1 MRKIVL
7 RTLIA
12 AGLIALVGA
21 SAAQGIRL
29 QAGKLIVVAN
39 GGFSPIKLPKRRD
52 APIKLHGFASFR
64 TTDGSRPSPLRTID
78 IEFDKHGHVETR
90 GLPKCTHRKLEHTTT
105 RQARRN
111 CPGAIVGKGFG
122 TAVVEF
128 PEQRRF
134 KASTPIT
141 IFNGPRKNGNPT
153 VIGHGHL
160 DEPVGPV
167 TYVVPI
173 EIEKINRG
181 RYGFRTVAKL
191 PRIAN
196 DFGSPVYGRLKIG
209 REWNRRGK
217 RLSFA
222 NARCADGRLQAQGK
236 FTFKDGTLLKGTVFR
251 PCKVRR

>member
-1 MRKIVL
+1 MRKTLLRALIVV
-7 RTLIA
+7 A
-12 AGLIALVGA
+12 AVALAGA
-21 SAAQGIRL
+21 SAAYGIRL
-29 QAGKLIVVAN
+29 QAGKLIVIAN
-39 GGFSPIKLPKRRD
+39 GGFSPQTLPKHRD
-52 APIKLHGFASFR
+52 APIKLHGFAKFR
-64 TTDGSRPSPLRTID
+64 MIDGSRPSPLRTIV

-90 GLPKCTHRKLEHTTT
+90 GLQKCTKRKLEHTTT
-105 RQARRN
+105 RQARRS

-122 TAVVEF
+122 TAIVEF
-128 PEQRRF
+128 PEQRRI

-153 VIGHGHL
+153 VFGHGYL
-160 DEPVGPV
+160 DDPVGPV

-196 DFGSPVYGRLKIG
+196 DFGSAIYGRLKIG
-209 REWNRRGK
+209 REWKYRGK
-217 RLSFA
+217 RLSYA
-222 NARCADGRLQAQGK
+222 NARCADGRLQAKGQ
-236 FTFKDGTLLKGTVFR
+236 FVFKDGTFLQGTVFR